1 LILQVKE
8 RKKSGGSMRISIIGV
23 GYVGLVTG
31 ACFAET
37 GNDVICIDIDEEKIE
52 NLKNGIIPIYEPH
65 LEELVKNNLKEGR
78 LHFTTKIKDA
88 VDHGLI
94 VFICVNTP
102 QDEDGSA
109 DLQFVKRVADDI
121 GQHIEKYRIIVVKST
136 VPVGTCEMVRDTIA
150 QKLSER
156 GVDIPFDIASNPE
169 FLKEGVAVDDCMKPE
184 RVVVGVEHSRV
195 EEIMR
200 ELYAP
205 FTRTGAPFL
214 VMDIRSSEM
223 TKYTANSM
231 LATRISFMNQIA
243 MICERLGADV
253 MMVMRGIGSDSRI
266 GPKFLFPGVGFGG
279 SCFPKDVR
287 ALIKTAQEYGYNPSI
302 LEQVMHIN
310 EEQRAVF
317 TKKIESYYNND
328 IKGKTFAVWGLA
340 FKPNTDDMREAPSVY
355 IIDRL
360 TRGGAFCNLFDPKA
374 MGAASKILEGNNNIR
389 FGKNQYEVLEG
400 VDGLILVTEWLSFRE
415 PDFERMKTLMKEH
428 IIFDGRNQYNPKSMA
443 RYGFK
448 YICIGR
454 PNV

>member
-1 LILQVKE
+1 
-8 RKKSGGSMRISIIGV
+8 MRISVIGV

-37 GNDVICIDIDEEKIE
+37 GNDVICMDIDEKKIE
-52 NLKNGIIPIYEPH
+52 NLKQGIIPIYEPH

-78 LHFTTKIKDA
+78 LCFTTDIKET
-88 VDHGLI
+88 VNHGLI
-94 VFICVNTP
+94 VFISVNTP

-109 DLQFVKRVADDI
+109 DLQYVKRVAGDI
-121 GQHIEKYRIIVVKST
+121 GRIIEKYRIVIVKST
-136 VPVGTCEMVRDTIA
+136 VPVGTCEMVKDTITEE
-150 QKLSER
+150 LTRR

-184 RVVVGVEHSRV
+184 RVVVGVEHGRV
-195 EEIMR
+195 EEILR

-214 VMDIRSSEM
+214 VMDVRSSEM

-243 MICERLGADV
+243 TICEKLGADV

-287 ALIKTAQEYGYNPSI
+287 ALIKTAQSYGCDPSI
-302 LEQVMHIN
+302 LEKVMEIN
-310 EEQRAVF
+310 EEQRIAF
-317 TKKIESYYNND
+317 TGRIEAYYAND
-328 IKGKTFAVWGLA
+328 VKGKTFAIWGLA

-355 IIDRL
+355 IVDKL

-374 MGAASKILEGNNNIR
+374 AEVASKIFEGNPNIK
-389 FGKNQYEVLEG
+389 FGKNQYEVLED

-415 PDFERMKTLMKEH
+415 PDFERMKGLMKEH
-428 IIFDGRNQYNPKSMA
+428 VIFDGRNQYNPKTIA
-443 RYGFK
+443 RQGFK
-448 YICIGR
+448 YVCIGR
-454 PNV
+454 PMAELR

>member
-1 LILQVKE
+1 
-8 RKKSGGSMRISIIGV
+8 MRISIIGV

-37 GNDVICIDIDEEKIE
+37 GNDVICIDIDENKIE

-109 DLQFVKRVADDI
+109 DLQFVKQVAEDI

-150 QKLSER
+150 QKLTER

-214 VMDIRSSEM
+214 VMDVRSSEM

-302 LEQVMHIN
+302 LEQVMQIN
-310 EEQRAVF
+310 EEQRAAF
-317 TKKIESYYNND
+317 TKKIESYYNNN
-328 IKGKTFAVWGLA
+328 INGKTFAVWGLA

-355 IIDRL
+355 IVDRL
-360 TRGGAFCNLFDPKA
+360 TKGGAFCNLFDPKA
-374 MGAASKILEGNNNIR
+374 MGVASKILEGNNNIR

-443 RYGFK
+443 RHGFK

>member
-1 LILQVKE
+1 
-8 RKKSGGSMRISIIGV
+8 MRISIVGV

-31 ACFAET
+31 VCFAET
-37 GNDVICIDIDEEKIE
+37 GNDVICIDIDENKIE
-52 NLKNGIIPIYEPH
+52 NLKKGIIPIYEPH

-78 LHFTTKIKDA
+78 LHFTTQIKDA

-109 DLQFVKRVADDI
+109 DLQYVKQVAEDI
-121 GQHIEKYRIIVVKST
+121 GRHIEKYRIVVVKST

-214 VMDIRSSEM
+214 VMDVRSSEM

-243 MICERLGADV
+243 TICERLGADV

-287 ALIKTAQEYGYNPSI
+287 ALIKTAQEYAYNPSI
-302 LEQVMHIN
+302 LEQVMQIN
-310 EEQRAVF
+310 EKQRAAF
-317 TKKIESYYNND
+317 TERIEAYYNND
-328 IKGKTFAVWGLA
+328 IKGKTFAIWGLA

-355 IIDRL
+355 IVDRL
-360 TRGGAFCNLFDPKA
+360 TKGGAFCNLFDPKA
-374 MGAASKILEGNNNIR
+374 MGVASKILEGNNNIR
-389 FGKNQYEVLEG
+389 FGNNQYEVLKD

-443 RYGFK
+443 RHGFK

>member
-1 LILQVKE
+1 
-8 RKKSGGSMRISIIGV
+8 MRISIVGV

-31 ACFAET
+31 VCFAET
-37 GNDVICIDIDEEKIE
+37 GNDVICIDIDENKIE
-52 NLKNGIIPIYEPH
+52 NLKKGIIPIYEPH

-78 LHFTTKIKDA
+78 LHFTTQIKDA

-109 DLQFVKRVADDI
+109 DLQYVKQVAEDI
-121 GQHIEKYRIIVVKST
+121 GRHIKKYRIVVVKST

-214 VMDIRSSEM
+214 VMDVRSSEM

-243 MICERLGADV
+243 TICERLGADV

-287 ALIKTAQEYGYNPSI
+287 ALIKTAQEYGYNPTI
-302 LEQVMHIN
+302 LEQVMQIN
-310 EEQRAVF
+310 EKQRAAF
-317 TKKIESYYNND
+317 TERIEAYYNND

-355 IIDRL
+355 IVDRL
-360 TRGGAFCNLFDPKA
+360 TKGGAFCNLFDPKA
-374 MGAASKILEGNNNIR
+374 MGVASKILEGNNNIR
-389 FGKNQYEVLEG
+389 FGNNQYEVLKD

-443 RYGFK
+443 RHGFK

>member
-1 LILQVKE
+1 
-8 RKKSGGSMRISIIGV
+8 MRISIVGV

-31 ACFAET
+31 VCFAET
-37 GNDVICIDIDEEKIE
+37 GNDVICIDIDENKIE
-52 NLKNGIIPIYEPH
+52 NLKKGIIPIYEPH

-78 LHFTTKIKDA
+78 LHFTTQIKDA

-109 DLQFVKRVADDI
+109 DLQYVKQVAEDI
-121 GQHIEKYRIIVVKST
+121 GRHIEKYRIVVVKST

-214 VMDIRSSEM
+214 VMDVRSSEM

-243 MICERLGADV
+243 TICERLGADV

-302 LEQVMHIN
+302 LEQVMQIN
-310 EEQRAVF
+310 EKQRAAF
-317 TKKIESYYNND
+317 TERIEAYYNND

-355 IIDRL
+355 IVDRL
-360 TRGGAFCNLFDPKA
+360 TKGGAFCNLFDPKA
-374 MGAASKILEGNNNIR
+374 MGVASKILEGNNNIR
-389 FGKNQYEVLEG
+389 FGNNQYEVLKD

-443 RYGFK
+443 RHGFK